1 MIPRKTLNIIFSL
14 ILVSSCSGDGSSSSD
29 NNSSS
34 SPTPTPAPAPERFN
48 IRGQVTLE
56 QDVIIDT
63 DVPNKA
69 FSYLSNNLSSNAQ
82 PIFSPATIIGYVGTH
97 TSEEG
102 EITQDAL
109 DVYVLS
115 LDGENVQIT
124 LDQAV
129 SNADHD
135 IFLYD
140 SDQLSSPIEFSA
152 NISSQENINFSGSG
166 IFYLVVNANQNRIG
180 SKYSLSIEQGLQSY
194 GATKSNTAYDTGEFL
209 VGNLNLEKK
218 WIPNILQNYFIGS
231 RFKVGNSFVKTK
243 IYSGFN
249 YSFTKDIKTK
259 MSLHLSTFVYSNN
272 IPKQYRNY
280 LYGGVDPDF
289 TSIVVDRMGTSN
301 QFKVLGDV
309 YYSGGIRGIDL
320 EDPSL
325 ASSENFWMIKID
337 QSLPYLPGKL
347 FIDIAGSPSFIEP
360 FYGVLGVAL
369 GPFIIPLLQQ
379 WDDDPY
385 PKNIDW
391 IIKRIRFQFSLS
403 GIFPSN

>member
-14 ILVSSCSGDGSSSSD
+14 ILVSSCSGDGSGSSD
-29 NNSSS
+29 NNSST

-180 SKYSLSIEQGLQSY
+180 SKYSLSIS
-194 GATKSNTAYDTGEFL
+194 
-209 VGNLNLEKK
+209 
-218 WIPNILQNYFIGS
+218 
-231 RFKVGNSFVKTK
+231 
-243 IYSGFN
+243 
-249 YSFTKDIKTK
+249 
-259 MSLHLSTFVYSNN
+259 
-272 IPKQYRNY
+272 
-280 LYGGVDPDF
+280 
-289 TSIVVDRMGTSN
+289 
-301 QFKVLGDV
+301 
-309 YYSGGIRGIDL
+309 
-320 EDPSL
+320 
-325 ASSENFWMIKID
+325 
-337 QSLPYLPGKL
+337 
-347 FIDIAGSPSFIEP
+347 
-360 FYGVLGVAL
+360 
-369 GPFIIPLLQQ
+369 
-379 WDDDPY
+379 
-385 PKNIDW
+385 
-391 IIKRIRFQFSLS
+391 
-403 GIFPSN
+403 